1 MFVRGINFASLC
13 IFSIDFRTVLTVVFF
28 IILLFFLNYFSFYSI
43 DFGNIEI
50 GEFDD
55 NIMGQR
61 RRVTGE
67 EFEDDIRSAFRLIDI
82 DADGFITI
90 QDLYQLMMGI
100 GEMLT
105 DDELSELLKAADND
119 GDGMINYK
127 GNIK

>member
-1 MFVRGINFASLC
+1 
-13 IFSIDFRTVLTVVFF
+13 
-28 IILLFFLNYFSFYSI
+28 
-43 DFGNIEI
+43 
-50 GEFDD
+50 
-55 NIMGQR
+55 
-61 RRVTGE
+61 
-67 EFEDDIRSAFRLIDI
+67 LIDI

>member
-1 MFVRGINFASLC
+1 MVI
-13 IFSIDFRTVLTVVFF
+13 F

-55 NIMGQR
+55 TIMGQR